1 MRDHMMHYGSF
12 ARTALLAAA
21 LCSGLGAQAP
31 CSIETVRGV
40 WVETTGVGTA
50 MVAAP
55 GSPQPVPA
63 PVTALGMYSIDEQ
76 GQLTGW
82 FNIILAGNYS
92 DATIAGRVAVN
103 SNCTGT
109 IRFTVTPLGA
119 PGPLPGEGAF
129 RILVLDNGNEI
140 RAMSVT
146 DFPMKY
152 TGVETHRRI
161 VRDSQ
166 AAPRCTA
173 ETVRGTYGGVAEG
186 IVLMTVP
193 GQTQPLPAPYSGIGA
208 LAIDGEG
215 GVTGGSTAS
224 IAGEKMESELAD
236 ASLQVFPD
244 CTGHLS
250 YRLRPK
256 RSAGGAAGR
265 PREGRNPGQR
275 RRDPGVGNPTPR
287 GDRDAAPAVRVETHL
302 EGAGASGLV
311 GKVGLR
317 PSTRSATP
325 GSGRW
330 RWRSAR
336 AKSPRRPRR
345 LPQPGNAFPGP

>member
-1 MRDHMMHYGSF
+1 MHYGSL

-55 GSPQPVPA
+55 GSAQPVPA
-63 PVTALGMYSIDEQ
+63 PVAALGMYSIDEQ
-76 GQLTGW
+76 GQLAGW
-82 FNIILAGNYS
+82 FNILLPGNYS
-92 DATIAGRVAVN
+92 DATIAGRVVVN

-152 TGVETHRRI
+152 TSVETHRRI
-161 VRDSQ
+161 VRNSQ

-173 ETVRGTYGGVAEG
+173 ETVRGTYGIAAEG
-186 IVLMTVP
+186 IVVRAVP
-193 GQTQPLPAPYSGIGA
+193 GQTQPVLAPYSGIGA
-208 LAIDGEG
+208 IAIDGEG
-215 GVTGGSTAS
+215 GITGGSTAS
-224 IAGEKMESELAD
+224 IAGEPMESELAG
-236 ASLQVFPD
+236 ASLQVLPD
-244 CTGHLS
+244 CTGYIS
-250 YRLRPK
+250 YSLRPK
-256 RSAGGAAGR
+256 G
-265 PREGRNPGQR
+265 
-275 RRDPGVGNPTPR
+275 
-287 GDRDAAPAVRVETHL
+287 APAALPGGFSKVVILDNGDEIRAL
-302 EGAGASGLV
+302 EIQLPMGIGLP
-311 GKVGLR
+311 LL
-317 PSTRSATP
+317 PSVSKRISKA
-325 GSGRW
+325 
-330 RWRSAR
+330 
-336 AKSPRRPRR
+336 
-345 LPQPGNAFPGP
+345 PGPVNW

>member
-1 MRDHMMHYGSF
+1 MRDHVMHYGSF

-21 LCSGLGAQAP
+21 LCSSLGAQAP

-55 GSPQPVPA
+55 GIAQPVPA

-76 GQLTGW
+76 GRLTGW
-82 FNIILAGNYS
+82 LNTMLAGNYS

-140 RAMSVT
+140 RAMTVT

-161 VRDSQ
+161 VRNSQ

-173 ETVRGTYGGVAEG
+173 ETVRGTYGTAAEG
-186 IVLMTVP
+186 IILKTVP
-193 GQTQPLPAPYSGIGA
+193 GQTQPVPAPYSGIGA
-208 LAIDGEG
+208 IAIDGRG
-215 GVTGGSTAS
+215 GITGGSTAS
-224 IAGEKMESELAD
+224 IAGELMESELAD
-236 ASLQVFPD
+236 ASLQVLPD
-244 CTGHLS
+244 CTGRIS

-256 RSAGGAAGR
+256 G
-265 PREGRNPGQR
+265 
-275 RRDPGVGNPTPR
+275 
-287 GDRDAAPAVRVETHL
+287 APAALPGGISKVVILDNGDEIRAL
-302 EGAGASGLV
+302 EIQLPMGIGMPL
-311 GKVGLR
+311 L
-317 PSTRSATP
+317 PSVSKRIS
-325 GSGRW
+325 
-330 RWRSAR
+330 
-336 AKSPRRPRR
+336 KE
-345 LPQPGNAFPGP
+345 PGPVGW

>member
-1 MRDHMMHYGSF
+1 MRDHVMHYGSF
-12 ARTALLAAA
+12 ARTALLTAA
-21 LCSGLGAQAP
+21 LCSSLGAQAP

-55 GSPQPVPA
+55 GSAQPVPA

-76 GQLTGW
+76 GRLTGW
-82 FNIILAGNYS
+82 FNIMLAGNYS

-140 RAMSVT
+140 RAMSVA

-161 VRDSQ
+161 VRNSQ
-166 AAPRCTA
+166 AEPSCTA
-173 ETVRGTYGGVAEG
+173 ETVRGTYGTAAEG
-186 IVLMTVP
+186 IILKAVP
-193 GQTQPLPAPYSGIGA
+193 GQTQPVPAPYSGIGA
-208 LAIDGEG
+208 IAIDGEG
-215 GVTGGSTAS
+215 GITGGSTAS
-224 IAGEKMESELAD
+224 IAGELMESELAD
-236 ASLQVFPD
+236 ASLQVLPD
-244 CTGHLS
+244 CTGHIS

-256 RSAGGAAGR
+256 G
-265 PREGRNPGQR
+265 
-275 RRDPGVGNPTPR
+275 
-287 GDRDAAPAVRVETHL
+287 APAALPGGISKVVILDNGDEIRAL
-302 EGAGASGLV
+302 EIQLPMGIGMPL
-311 GKVGLR
+311 L
-317 PSTRSATP
+317 PSVSKRIS
-325 GSGRW
+325 
-330 RWRSAR
+330 
-336 AKSPRRPRR
+336 KE
-345 LPQPGNAFPGP
+345 PGPVGW

>member
-1 MRDHMMHYGSF
+1 MRDHVMHYGSF

-21 LCSGLGAQAP
+21 LCSSLGAQAP

-55 GSPQPVPA
+55 GIAQPVPA
-63 PVTALGMYSIDEQ
+63 PVAALGMYSIDEQ
-76 GQLTGW
+76 GRLTGW
-82 FNIILAGNYS
+82 FNIMLAGNYS

-109 IRFTVTPLGA
+109 IRLTVTPLGA

-161 VRDSQ
+161 VRNSQ

-173 ETVRGTYGGVAEG
+173 ETVRGTYGTAAEG
-186 IVLMTVP
+186 IILKTVP
-193 GQTQPLPAPYSGIGA
+193 GQTQPVPAPYSGIGA
-208 LAIDGEG
+208 IAIDGRG
-215 GVTGGSTAS
+215 GITGGSTAS
-224 IAGEKMESELAD
+224 IAGELMESELAD
-236 ASLQVFPD
+236 ASLQVLPD
-244 CTGHLS
+244 CTGYIS

-256 RSAGGAAGR
+256 G
-265 PREGRNPGQR
+265 
-275 RRDPGVGNPTPR
+275 
-287 GDRDAAPAVRVETHL
+287 APAALPGGISKVVILDNGDEIRAL
-302 EGAGASGLV
+302 EIQLPMGIGMPL
-311 GKVGLR
+311 L
-317 PSTRSATP
+317 PSVSKRIS
-325 GSGRW
+325 
-330 RWRSAR
+330 
-336 AKSPRRPRR
+336 KE
-345 LPQPGNAFPGP
+345 PGPVGW